1 MIFEALHEIILCRS
15 PIPFIDLMVSELLA
29 EKIRL
34 KSQTGKGIL
43 FTPHTSVLI
52 VPSKPPSN
60 NQKKPYS
67 KVDMD
72 ECSYYK
78 RKGHQKAQCPNFNRI
93 MQQ

>member
-67 KVDMD
+67 KKP
-72 ECSYYK
+72 YK